1 MGVLLFVSR
10 RELAEKKKSRW
21 HVRYLMKAEDWR
33 LNAITTCVKAG
44 IMFKFQINPYEVIDF
59 NKDNLFLV
67 REELLRR
74 SVNRRA

>member
-10 RELAEKKKSRW
+10 KELAEKKKSRG
-21 HVRYLMKAEDWR
+21 HVSYLMKAEDWR
-33 LNAITTCVKAG
+33 LNAINTCVKAG
-44 IMFKFQINPYEVIDF
+44 IMFRFQVNPYKVIGF